1 MKMKKKRGTGR
12 ERGREIIRKQK
23 REGER
28 NVCTW
33 VVKGE
38 GEGGRERQRERRGG
52 RGEREQAITNLV
64 STL

>member
-52 RGEREQAITNLV
+52 REGGRGRE
-64 STL
+64 SKP